1 MGPGRYRGCCRDAVT
16 NPNAESY
23 ANTNSDACCM
33 RAVITNAHRNTYCD
47 GDSHC
52 HSNSYSY
59 SYSYSDSDG
68 YSYRHGHGNTD
79 TQREESYT
87 TTSSN
92 TGPSPDALIVR

>member
-52 HSNSYSY
+52 HSYSY